1 LYTWRYNGQADCAL
15 IFRVGIGGF
24 AERFKVVPFS
34 AKVALYLVPFLD
46 EQLQSVDM
54 HCREHKEATT
64 MFSGGNVTV
73 YVSNMDRAVRF
84 YSETLGLK
92 LAYRFGD
99 HWASI
104 EAGTGLTI
112 GLHPASSEFSAGRKG
127 SMAIGLQLKGALRDA
142 VSALKAKGIRFQGDV
157 INEGKA
163 GSFIGFEDPDGNQL
177 YLAELNWSHVE
188 KGEGQYQ
195 PAKA

>member
-1 LYTWRYNGQADCAL
+1 
-15 IFRVGIGGF
+15 
-24 AERFKVVPFS
+24 
-34 AKVALYLVPFLD
+34 
-46 EQLQSVDM
+46 
-54 HCREHKEATT
+54 

-112 GLHPASSEFSAGRKG
+112 GLHPGSSEYSAGRKG
-127 SMAIGLQLKGALRDA
+127 SMAIGLQLKRVDPRRGQRAE
-142 VSALKAKGIRFQGDV
+142 SQGR
-157 INEGKA
+157 
-163 GSFIGFEDPDGNQL
+163 SFSG
-177 YLAELNWSHVE
+177 
-188 KGEGQYQ
+188 
-195 PAKA
+195 